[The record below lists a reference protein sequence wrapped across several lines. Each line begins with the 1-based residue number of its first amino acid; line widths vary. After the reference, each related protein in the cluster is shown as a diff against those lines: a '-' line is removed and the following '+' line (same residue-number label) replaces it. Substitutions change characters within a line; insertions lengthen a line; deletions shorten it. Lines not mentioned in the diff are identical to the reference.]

1 MYKTEFSKYNG
12 LMEKIMDEQTTLE
25 VHLSTEFSQ
34 NVPKKFL
41 KYTPDEWARYAF
53 ENELEYSINFYKEE
67 KPYCQVTIDSMSIIL
82 NFYDNNILKHNLMI
96 VFSKGDIV
104 KGDFKGYSNNKI
116 FLKQISWYGDLGKT
130 LLFYS
135 NKKKDNVFLKEF
147 VKENEKTVLIEQFG
161 TADLSKHWFDT
172 PKNYLDYEAL
182 LDYQNLFNQLPSVP
196 A

>member
-1 MYKTEFSKYNG
+1 
-12 LMEKIMDEQTTLE
+12 
-25 VHLSTEFSQ
+25 
-34 NVPKKFL
+34 
-41 KYTPDEWARYAF
+41 
-53 ENELEYSINFYKEE
+53 
-67 KPYCQVTIDSMSIIL
+67 
-82 NFYDNNILKHNLMI
+82 MI

-104 KGDFKGYSNNKI
+104 KGDFKEYSNNKI

-172 PKNYLDYEAL
+172 PKDYLDYEVL
-182 LDYQNLFNQLPSVP
+182 LDYENLFNQLPSVP